1 MTGKLV
7 FDQISLVARDVA
19 KSAAFYGTLGVSF
32 PNRGDHTTYHATA
45 DGLDGLDF
53 TLDRTDFAEYWN
65 PGWAGRADLAGRVV
79 VGFRVESRAE
89 VDAKCA
95 TIAKAGYKVL
105 TEPHDAFW
113 GARYAVV
120 EDPDGVA
127 VGIMSPS
134 DPAMR
139 VWPPRGWNP

>member
-7 FDQISLVARDVA
+7 FDQISLVARDVV

-32 PNRGDHTTYHATA
+32 PNRGDHTSYHATA

-53 TLDRTDFAEYWN
+53 TLDRADFAEYWN

-79 VGFRVESRAE
+79 IGFRVESRAE

-95 TIAKAGYKVL
+95 AVAKAGYAVL
-105 TEPHDAFW
+105 TAPHDAFW
-113 GARYAVV
+113 GSRYAVV

-134 DPAMR
+134 DSAMR
-139 VWPPRGWNP
+139 VWPPIGWNP